1 MVKRFENLRR
11 FMSKNQLPVKT
22 WINVAT
28 LDELS
33 EAQTLSSLLR
43 SSGIETQLQDERRLQ
58 RFWFAVQPQG
68 GIHVQVHT
76 DASQKANEYLNTQ
89 LEAKVIFNK
98 SIHCPSCNSS
108 RVHYPA
114 MTRKNLLPTLV
125 AQILVMLG
133 VQEHEFYCE
142 DCHFTWQRKSKAAQ
156 KQAVKIRV

>member
-1 MVKRFENLRR
+1 
-11 FMSKNQLPVKT
+11 MSNNHLPAQT

-28 LDELS
+28 LDELTD
-33 EAQTLSSLLR
+33 AQTLSSLLR
-43 SSGIETQLQDERRLQ
+43 NSGIETQLQDERRLQ

-76 DASQKANEYLNTQ
+76 DASQKANEYLSTE
-89 LEAKVIFNK
+89 LEAKAIFQK
-98 SIHCPSCNSS
+98 AIHCPSCNSS

-142 DCHFTWQRKSKAAQ
+142 DCHYTWRRKARPARKPAA
-156 KQAVKIRV
+156 KIHA